1 MWPRARGLSE
11 HEGDVR
17 FWHDKVCFII
27 QNFMLQHKCRKPQ
40 PVSKVKELTH
50 RFWAPMSSCAGQRN
64 PLVHNMWIFNLYDSC
79 TDFTPLSAI
88 CSFLSRYNLPNSV
101 LIHHV
106 PRSAR
111 IEHSL
116 TWHGWRDDPSHRFK
130 RNGWSVLTVLAG
142 PSHPLHVFCRPLG
155 VDVSPP
161 QKADPGGTFARRPR
175 SHILMS
181 WALSDMSPCTHNLN

>member
-1 MWPRARGLSE
+1 MSRFDMLKCVLLFRTSRSNTNVENLSLLVKWKNWLIDFVLQWV
-11 HEGDVR
+11 HVQVR
-17 FWHDKVCFII
+17 
-27 QNFMLQHKCRKPQ
+27 
-40 PVSKVKELTH
+40 ETH
-50 RFWAPMSSCAGQRN
+50 LCMICGFLISW
-64 PLVHNMWIFNLYDSC
+64 

-88 CSFLSRYNLPNSV
+88 CSFLSWYNLPNSV

-130 RNGWSVLTVLAG
+130 RNRWSVMTVLAG
-142 PSHPLHVFCRPLG
+142 PSHPLHVFWRPLG

-161 QKADPGGTFARRPR
+161 WKADPGGTFARRPR

-181 WALSDMSPCTHNLN
+181 GVLSDMSPCTHNLN